1 MLSRVVL
8 VLFVL
13 PVAIAAQGA
22 PTQPPP
28 AQPVPAQEA
37 AFDAGLAAV
46 HTQMQKAKWSDART
60 ALLELLRV
68 HANQAYAQAQCEAI
82 ASDLRTCAFYATA
95 KPPKPLAFITGK
107 VASYDE
113 RTGRI
118 RVVYDNS
125 FADWQPAGEGSELKI
140 NPLVFAGSYT
150 VTVSGKNHAAESVS
164 IAFDLD
170 PVGAGWF
177 VASFGFETG
186 GWYQDASLVQGRD
199 DGEPRD
205 IARTKSPAKAGK
217 PFTAVL
223 RVGDD
228 RIRMLFDNK
237 MVIDSPRENAE
248 FGQVGLWKVV
258 CDQLVLE
265 GRIEPSCLQAR
276 IDDELGKQREAFEKT
291 FDPKKELPAW
301 LFERPQTQRTPPLS
315 SGDVPGLRNGWTKAF
330 ATVLQLIGEGKL
342 AEASAAFAKLGEK
355 DASPVARS
363 FVEALLHVR
372 VGRAEAAEAIC
383 AKLLEGDAKMTQ
395 ARLLR
400 ARALDAMGRGADAI
414 AELETALRDDPG
426 HEGVHEALCVTLLR
440 RNRVADARRVVR
452 DAKTKHGLW
461 DETAQLELMLA
472 MASRGPNWPRRFSH
486 KSTHYEVVSDIDSK
500 VCFEACQVLEASYVN
515 LMSQL
520 AWLKED
526 KSLPPFRVFL
536 FSGESGYQDYN
547 KSIIGE
553 VVPHTAGLYTPV
565 LKQLL
570 IWNVPRREDMVR
582 TIRHEGFH
590 QFLDRVMEN
599 PPTWLNEGTAEYWE
613 TATRSQGR
621 MQGGQV
627 RADHIA
633 TLMRSKKA
641 LPKLRDFVYGG
652 DDFYVYA
659 QQRYAQA
666 WALVHFLR
674 KGPPAYTARFDK
686 LWGELRTA
694 KSTRAALDAAFA
706 GVDWDKLEQDFWQHL
721 ASLK

>member
-1 MLSRVVL
+1 
-8 VLFVL
+8 
-13 PVAIAAQGA
+13 
-22 PTQPPP
+22 
-28 AQPVPAQEA
+28 
-37 AFDAGLAAV
+37 
-46 HTQMQKAKWSDART
+46 
-60 ALLELLRV
+60 
-68 HANQAYAQAQCEAI
+68 
-82 ASDLRTCAFYATA
+82 
-95 KPPKPLAFITGK
+95 
-107 VASYDE
+107 
-113 RTGRI
+113 
-118 RVVYDNS
+118 S
-125 FADWQPAGEGSELKI
+125 FADWQPASEGSELLV

-150 VTVSGKNHAAESVS
+150 VTVSGKVHPPESVNV
-164 IAFDLD
+164 AFDMD

-177 VASFGFETG
+177 AACFGFEADFA
-186 GWYQDASLVQGRD
+186 YQRASIRQGREK
-199 DGEPRD
+199 GEPRV
-205 IARTKSPAKAGK
+205 IAEAKSPAHPGK
-217 PFTAVL
+217 PYTAVL

-228 RIRMLFDNK
+228 RVRLLIDNK
-237 MVIDSPRENAE
+237 MVIDSPREKTE
-248 FGQVGLWKVV
+248 FGQVGFWKVL

-291 FDPKKELPAW
+291 FDAKKELPAW
-301 LFERPQTQRTPPLS
+301 LFERPQTPRTMPLS
-315 SGDVPGLRNGWTKAF
+315 DGDIPDSGGCTKAF
-330 ATVLQLIGEGKL
+330 VAVLQSMAEGKL

-383 AKLLEGDAKMTQ
+383 TRLLAGDAKMTL
-395 ARLLR
+395 ARMLR
-400 ARALDAMGRGADAI
+400 ARALDAMGRGAEAI
-414 AELETALRDDPG
+414 VELETALRDDPG
-426 HEGVHEALCVTLLR
+426 HEGVHEALCVALLR

-461 DETAQLELMLA
+461 KETEQLEHMLA
-472 MASRGPNWPRRFSH
+472 MAARGPNWPRRFSH
-486 KSTHYEVVSDIDSK
+486 KSAHYEVVSDIDSK

-520 AWLKED
+520 TWVKED
-526 KSLPPFRVFL
+526 KSLPLFRVFL
-536 FSGESGYQDYN
+536 FSGESGYQQYN
-547 KSIIGE
+547 KAIIGE
-553 VVPHTAGLYTPV
+553 AVPHSAGLYTPV

-627 RADHIA
+627 RTDHIA
-633 TLMRSKKA
+633 TLMRSKKS

-652 DDFYVYA
+652 DDFYLFA

-674 KGPPAYTARFDK
+674 KGPPAHTARFDK

-694 KSTRAALDAAFA
+694 KSTHAALDAAFA

>member
-1 MLSRVVL
+1 
-8 VLFVL
+8 
-13 PVAIAAQGA
+13 
-22 PTQPPP
+22 
-28 AQPVPAQEA
+28 
-37 AFDAGLAAV
+37 
-46 HTQMQKAKWSDART
+46 
-60 ALLELLRV
+60 LLELLRV

-177 VASFGFETG
+177 VASFGFDTG

-276 IDDELGKQREAFEKT
+276 IDDELGKQREVLREDVRSEEGVARV
-291 FDPKKELPAW
+291 AV
-301 LFERPQTQRTPPLS
+301 RTPA
-315 SGDVPGLRNGWTKAF
+315 D
-330 ATVLQLIGEGKL
+330 
-342 AEASAAFAKLGEK
+342 AAHA
-355 DASPVARS
+355 AAV
-363 FVEALLHVR
+363 
-372 VGRAEAAEAIC
+372 VGRRAGAAQRLDQGVRDGAAVDRRRQARGGQCCVRETRREGRVAGRALVRRGAAAREGGARRGRGGDLREAARGRCEDDAGATAAC
-383 AKLLEGDAKMTQ
+383 AG
-395 ARLLR
+395 ARRDGPRRRRDRR
-400 ARALDAMGRGADAI
+400 ARDGAA
-414 AELETALRDDPG
+414 RRSG
-426 HEGVHEALCVTLLR
+426 YEGCTRRLCVTLLR

-472 MASRGPNWPRRFSH
+472 MASRGRTGRG
-486 KSTHYEVVSDIDSK
+486 DS
-500 VCFEACQVLEASYVN
+500 
-515 LMSQL
+515 
-520 AWLKED
+520 
-526 KSLPPFRVFL
+526 
-536 FSGESGYQDYN
+536 
-547 KSIIGE
+547 
-553 VVPHTAGLYTPV
+553 
-565 LKQLL
+565 
-570 IWNVPRREDMVR
+570 R
-582 TIRHEGFH
+582 TRA
-590 QFLDRVMEN
+590 R
-599 PPTWLNEGTAEYWE
+599 T
-613 TATRSQGR
+613 TRSSP
-621 MQGGQV
+621 
-627 RADHIA
+627 
-633 TLMRSKKA
+633 TS
-641 LPKLRDFVYGG
+641 
-652 DDFYVYA
+652 
-659 QQRYAQA
+659 
-666 WALVHFLR
+666 
-674 KGPPAYTARFDK
+674 TARSASK
-686 LWGELRTA
+686 
-694 KSTRAALDAAFA
+694 RARSSRLPT
-706 GVDWDKLEQDFWQHL
+706 
-721 ASLK
+721 